1 MEKIS
6 VDTEIIEQLQSIK
19 SVELNIQGSFAP
31 EYLSFEFIKKVLEEI
46 SNLNSVWQ
54 ESVGSMLMY
63 GRTVEQI
70 GNTTPPEITPL
81 RRTTVNSTNGAGNN

>member
-31 EYLSFEFIKKVLEEI
+31 EYLSFEFIKNVLEEI
-46 SNLNSVWQ
+46 RNLNSVWE

-63 GRTVEQI
+63 GRTVAKI

-81 RRTTVNSTNGAGNN
+81 KRTTSSETENN